1 MQLIPYTYNELSQM
15 AQTIAKSGLF
25 GVRSPDQALALMLI
39 SQAEGISPALAARDY
54 HVIQGR
60 PTLKSDAMVARFQ
73 AAGGKIEW
81 REYTEQSVSALFTH
95 TAGGSIEVKWT
106 IEMAKRAG
114 LTGKDVW
121 RQYPRAMLRARVV
134 SEGIRTVYPGVC
146 VGVYTPEE
154 VEQFEAR
161 PDHVESVVSNTV
173 SGAPFQVTDGKGN
186 KLTLKDKSV
195 EHGVE
200 LEVVTSEA
208 EIVTQFSDIEKEA
221 ISYLIY
227 RNRLAEGQTLSD
239 VPAETLKMISERPD
253 AFRKMVLQFA
263 KESK

>member
-1 MQLIPYTYNELSQM
+1 M

-25 GVRSPDQALALMLI
+25 GVRSAEQALALMLI

-60 PTLKSDAMVARFQ
+60 PTLKSDAMAARFQ

-81 REYTEQSVSALFTH
+81 REYTEQSVSAQFSH
-95 TAGGSIEVKWT
+95 PQGGSVEVKWT
-106 IEMAKRAG
+106 LDMAKRAG

-154 VEQFEAR
+154 VEQFDAK
-161 PDHVESVVSNTV
+161 PDRTDCVISNAV
-173 SGAPFQVTDGKGN
+173 SGAPFTYTDGLGK

-195 EHGVE
+195 ENGIE
-200 LEVVTSEA
+200 LEIVSQDSEPIADPIGDYLEPISREATEYLRFLGRISA
-208 EIVTQFSDIEKEA
+208 EDSWRDMPKETEQLILANPDRFVAQAKKHALTQ
-221 ISYLIY
+221 
-227 RNRLAEGQTLSD
+227 
-239 VPAETLKMISERPD
+239 
-253 AFRKMVLQFA
+253 
-263 KESK
+263 ESK

>member
-1 MQLIPYTYNELSQM
+1 MQLVPYSDLSQM

-25 GVRSPDQALALMLI
+25 GVKSADQALALMLI

-81 REYTEQSVSALFTH
+81 RDYTEQSVSALFTH
-95 TAGGSIEVKWT
+95 PQGGSVEVKWT
-106 IEMAKRAG
+106 IDMAKRAG

-154 VEQFEAR
+154 VEQFDAKPAEYQQY
-161 PDHVESVVSNTV
+161 HVTSTADPVSALPQSVTNNMEV
-173 SGAPFQVTDGKGN
+173 VTQDA
-186 KLTLKDKSV
+186 
-195 EHGVE
+195 
-200 LEVVTSEA
+200 EVVTSADPIGDYLEP
-208 EIVTQFSDIEKEA
+208 ISKEA
-221 ISYLIY
+221 TEYLRFLGRISGEDSW
-227 RNRLAEGQTLSD
+227 RDMPSET
-239 VPAETLKMISERPD
+239 ETLILANPD
-253 AFRKMVLQFA
+253 RFVRQA
-263 KESK
+263 KQHALTQESK